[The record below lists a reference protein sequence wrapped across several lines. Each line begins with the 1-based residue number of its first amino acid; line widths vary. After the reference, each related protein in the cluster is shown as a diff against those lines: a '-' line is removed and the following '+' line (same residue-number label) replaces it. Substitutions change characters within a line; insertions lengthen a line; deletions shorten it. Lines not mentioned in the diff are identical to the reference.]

1 MTFPDR
7 WAGRP
12 GPWTLAAA
20 AAALGVAAWWLVSVV
35 LIATPRAIAA
45 LMAEL
50 ARPDADSEIYDPCCG
65 TGRLLVE
72 AHRHVHRRRDGARD
86 PESRRRGGR
95 AGGPRLYG
103 QELNPLPF
111 ALARLNARLRRL
123 DASFAWGDVMRRPA
137 FLEADGSLKKVD
149 VVIANPMWNQSFPAS
164 VYEEDRHGRF
174 AFGIPPEGDGD
185 WGWLQHTHAALN
197 DRGRMTLILDAEF
210 PARGSDGTDHPAEGR
225 IKREFV
231 SADQLEAVLACTWPT
246 GHPRRSLRGAI
257 LGRALPTGVL
267 LVVNRRKRHPGQVLM
282 LEGGD
287 LLADYCSGRV
297 GAQDALGRVVDAYHG
312 WRELEGL
319 SAIVSLDELAQ
330 RDFDLSPGAYVRDR
344 AAR

>member
-1 MTFPDR
+1 MGR
-7 WAGRP
+7 LSRP

-20 AAALGVAAWWLVSVV
+20 VGGLGVAVWWLVSVV

-50 ARPDADSEIYDPCCG
+50 TRPDGESEIYDPCCG

-72 AHRHVHRRRDGARD
+72 AHRHARRPRGHEGDPGARA
-86 PESRRRGGR
+86 SGGR
-95 AGGPRLYG
+95 GAGPHLYG

-111 ALARLNARLRRL
+111 ALARLNARLRGL
-123 DASFAWGDVMRRPA
+123 DARFAWGDVMRRPA

-149 VVIANPMWNQSFPAS
+149 VVVANPMWNQSFPSS

-174 AFGIPPEGDGD
+174 GFGIPPEDDGD
-185 WGWLQHTHAALN
+185 WGWIQHMHAALN
-197 DRGRMTLILDAEF
+197 DRGRMTIILDAEF
-210 PARGSDGTDHPAEGR
+210 PPRGSDGAGDPAEGR

-231 SADQLEAVLACTWPT
+231 SADQLEAVLACTWP
-246 GHPRRSLRGAI
+246 PDRARRSLRGAI
-257 LGRALPTGVL
+257 LSRALPTGVM
-267 LVVNRRKRHPGQVLM
+267 LVINRRKRHPGQVLM

-297 GAQDALGRVVDAYHG
+297 GAEEGLGRVVDAYHG
-312 WRELEGL
+312 WREVDGL
-319 SAIVSLDELAQ
+319 SAIVSLEELAG